1 MLFFSLNRSVFK
13 VQHSIWRVHQLI
25 SILSMFSAAPHMR
38 LVQDGCSRRPLGRG
52 GPPPAGPRYPGSTG
66 GRRLHHARHA
76 HRTHHG
82 ARLHGRREG
91 GRHDQTR
98 LGLRQLITRRQAL
111 FSQFEITSKGWTCS
125 VETQIN
131 TGDIRR

>member
-1 MLFFSLNRSVFK
+1 
-13 VQHSIWRVHQLI
+13 
-25 SILSMFSAAPHMR
+25 MFSAAPHVR
-38 LVQDGCSRRPLGRG
+38 FVQDGCSRRPLGRG
-52 GPPPAGPRYPGSTG
+52 GPSPAGSRDPGSTG

-98 LGLRQLITRRQAL
+98 LGLRQLITSSGAL
-111 FSQFEITSKGWTCS
+111 FSQFEITSEKLDMFCLNSNRHRWYKKKIGKLLRLP
-125 VETQIN
+125 EL
-131 TGDIRR
+131 